1 MFCHLYWFAAAATQ
15 GKFFLFW
22 NSNIYV
28 IKIGIRIR
36 NPNPENP
43 NPQCKKYAI
52 ESESADFL
60 AGLPSL
66 VYSLIILY

>member
-1 MFCHLYWFAAAATQ
+1 MFCHLYLFAAATQ

-28 IKIGIRIR
+28 IKIGIR
-36 NPNPENP
+36 NP
-43 NPQCKKYAI
+43 NPQCKNMQYNP

-60 AGLPSL
+60 ARLPSL
-66 VYSLIILY
+66 INIQTKN